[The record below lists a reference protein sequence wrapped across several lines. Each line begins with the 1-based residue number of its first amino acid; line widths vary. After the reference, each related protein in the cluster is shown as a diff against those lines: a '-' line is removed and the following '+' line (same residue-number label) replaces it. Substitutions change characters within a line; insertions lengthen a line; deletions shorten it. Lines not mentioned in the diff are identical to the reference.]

1 MAQNAIAF
9 TNSFL
14 EYLIV
19 FGVSVV
25 VVLIACFVG
34 VSLKKSKNAKMELEA
49 AGVDQT
55 GDAGQEHTEES

>member
-1 MAQNAIAF
+1 MEVQNAIAF

-25 VVLIACFVG
+25 VVLAACFIG
-34 VSLKKSKNAKMELEA
+34 ISMKKRKNAKLELEA
-49 AGVDQT
+49 AGAEQP
-55 GDAGQEHTEES
+55 AENAQEQ

>member
-1 MAQNAIAF
+1 MGVQNAIAF

-25 VVLIACFVG
+25 VVLVACFIG
-34 VSLKKSKNAKMELEA
+34 ITMKKRKNEKLELEA
-49 AGVDQT
+49 AGAEQP
-55 GDAGQEHTEES
+55 AENAQEQ

>member
-1 MAQNAIAF
+1 MGVQNAIAF

-25 VVLIACFVG
+25 VVLAACFIG
-34 VSLKKSKNAKMELEA
+34 ISMKKHKNEKLELEA
-49 AGVDQT
+49 AGADQP
-55 GDAGQEHTEES
+55 GEAGREKIEE

>member
-1 MAQNAIAF
+1 MEQNVIAF

-25 VVLIACFVG
+25 VVLIACFLG
-34 VSLKKSKNAKMELEA
+34 VSMKKSKNAKMELEA
-49 AGVDQT
+49 AGADQT
-55 GDAGQEHTEES
+55 GDAVQERTEES

>member
-1 MAQNAIAF
+1 MENAILF

-25 VVLIACFVG
+25 VVIVACFLG
-34 VSLKKSKNAKMELEA
+34 VTMKKHKDAKLELEA
-49 AGVDQT
+49 AGADQT
-55 GDAGQEHTEES
+55 QETKQE

>member
-55 GDAGQEHTEES
+55 GDADQEHTEES

>member
-1 MAQNAIAF
+1 MVEQNAIAF

-25 VVLIACFVG
+25 VVMVACFIG
-34 VSLKKSKNAKMELEA
+34 VSMKKRKNAKLELEA
-49 AGVDQT
+49 SGADQT
-55 GDAGQEHTEES
+55 GDMKQENTEE

>member
-25 VVLIACFVG
+25 VVLIACFLG
-34 VSLKKSKNAKMELEA
+34 VSMKKSKNAKMEMEA
-49 AGVDQT
+49 VDVDQT
-55 GDAGQEHTEES
+55 GAAGQENTEES

>member
-1 MAQNAIAF
+1 MSVNNAVAF

-25 VVLIACFVG
+25 VVIVACVIG
-34 VSLKKSKNAKMELEA
+34 ASMRKRKNAKLELEA
-49 AGVDQT
+49 VGAEQT
-55 GDAGQEHTEES
+55 GDAGQENTEE